1 MASELK
7 PALETPDEVRRIDEN
22 QMTHPLRC
30 AIVGAGKMG
39 HHHARAIQRLSE
51 SATLIAVAD
60 PEPSA
65 REAVRRTWPAVG
77 TYSSLD
83 ALLAQR
89 AIDVLHICT
98 ALETHA
104 PLATLALESG
114 CHVYVEKPFAETR
127 AAAERIIALAEARN
141 LTVCA
146 GHQLLYE
153 PPARE
158 SLKLLPAVGRLVHIE
173 SFFSFRTVRKS
184 SSGRIPLR
192 ADLQLLDILP
202 HPLSLLL
209 RFLAE
214 AAPSEPS
221 ELVAIRKNAGGTVHA
236 LIRRGDITGVLAVT
250 VEGRPVES
258 YLRLVGVNG
267 AVHADFVRGT
277 VQRLLG
283 PGVSGIDKA
292 LNPLRLARQ
301 LTTGTAV
308 ALGGRVLRRQRSY
321 PGLAEIFGAFYDGIT
336 TGTGSP
342 TSAESILETVEF
354 WERIATTV
362 THTSIDHRPTRAAP
376 NAPRVL
382 VTGGTGFLGRE
393 IVRALTSQGCSVRV
407 LARREPASW
416 EQVPGASYMRVDL
429 SRPITDVAFREI
441 DVVIHC
447 AAETAGDWGAH
458 QANSIDATENAVR
471 AAAAAGIKRVIHISS
486 LAVLTPPTRSNPS
499 TEESPLDPDARKR
512 GPYVWG
518 KAEAERLV
526 SRLGPALGLEVKI
539 VRPGALVD
547 YRAFEAPGRL
557 GKRLGNVFVAVGAP
571 GDTFPVTDLHF
582 AAQTIAWMAHEFPEA
597 PSKLNLLSPTAPT
610 NGELVRR
617 LKRSNP
623 DLTVMWLP
631 MSVLVPL
638 SWLLSVAQ
646 KVLRPG
652 KPPLNVARVFAR
664 QRCDTSRIAGL
675 APRIVARS
683 GGS

>member
-7 PALETPDEVRRIDEN
+7 PSIETPDGVGRVIEN
-22 QMTHPLRC
+22 QMTRRLQC
-30 AIVGAGKMG
+30 AIVGGGKMG
-39 HHHARAIQRLSE
+39 HHHARAIERLSD
-51 SATLIAVAD
+51 SATLIGVAD

-65 REAVRRTWPAVG
+65 REAVRRAWPAVEA
-77 TYSSLD
+77 YSSLE

-89 AIDVLHICT
+89 AVDVVHICT

-114 CHVYVEKPFAETR
+114 CHVYVEKPFAATR
-127 AAAERIIALAEARN
+127 AATERIIALAEARN

-173 SFFSFRTVRKS
+173 SFFSFRTVRKG

-214 AAPSEPS
+214 AAPSEQS
-221 ELVAIRKNAGGTVHA
+221 EIVAIRRSTGGTVHA
-236 LIRRGDITGVLAVT
+236 LIRRGDLTGVLAVT

-321 PGLAEIFGAFYDGIT
+321 PGLAEMFKAFYDGIT

-342 TSAESILETVEF
+342 TSSESILETVEI
-354 WERIATTV
+354 WERIAATFA
-362 THTSIDHRPTRAAP
+362 HTAVEHQPTRQAP
-376 NAPRVL
+376 NAPRVV
-382 VTGGTGFLGRE
+382 VTGGTGFFGRE
-393 IVRALTSQGCSVRV
+393 IVRALASQGCSVRV

-416 EQVPGASYMRVDL
+416 EQVAGASYTRVDL
-429 SRPITDVAFREI
+429 SQPIDEAAWQGV
-441 DVVIHC
+441 DVVVHC
-447 AAETAGDWGAH
+447 AAETAGDWDAH
-458 QANSIDATENAVR
+458 RANSIDATENVLR
-471 AAAAAGIKRVIHISS
+471 AAAAAGTKRVIHISS
-486 LAVLTPPTRSNPS
+486 LAVLTPPSRRNPS

-526 SRLGPALGLEVKI
+526 SRLGPELGIEVKI

-571 GDTFPVTDLHF
+571 GDAFPVADVRF
-582 AAQTIAWMAHEFPEA
+582 AAQTIAWMVHKFPEA
-597 PSKLNLLSPTAPT
+597 PPKLNLLSPTAPT

-623 DLTVMWLP
+623 DLTVVWLP
-631 MSVLVPL
+631 MSALMPL
-638 SWLLSVAQ
+638 SWLLSLVQ

-652 KPPLNVARVFAR
+652 KPALNIARVFAR
-664 QRCDTSRIAGL
+664 QRCDTSRIAEL
-675 APRIVARS
+675 APGIVAQS
-683 GGS
+683 GSS